1 MIKKQDISQNASP
14 YEFYGKLPLS
24 KAIPLG
30 LQHVM
35 AMFVGNLTPLII
47 ICGACGIAAEEAAAH
62 MEALKAE
69 KLAEKD

>member
-1 MIKKQDISQNASP
+1 MNKEKTRTYSSP
-14 YEFYGKLPLS
+14 YEFEGRIPL
-24 KAIPLG
+24 KHAIPLG
-30 LQHVM
+30 IQHVL

>member
-1 MIKKQDISQNASP
+1 M
-14 YEFYGKLPLS
+14 L
-24 KAIPLG
+24 
-30 LQHVM
+30 V
-35 AMFVGNLTPLII
+35 MFVGNLTPLII